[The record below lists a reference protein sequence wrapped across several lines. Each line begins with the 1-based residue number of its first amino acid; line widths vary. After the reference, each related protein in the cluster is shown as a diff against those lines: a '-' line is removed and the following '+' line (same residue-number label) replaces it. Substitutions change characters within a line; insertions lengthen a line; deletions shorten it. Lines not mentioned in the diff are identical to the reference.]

1 MIATHI
7 KGEIMRTET
16 NNTKLLNISWDENYK
31 DIGVYRLIL
40 ELDDGTEREMT
51 VWDNTCDYQK
61 RENAK
66 DPVHARYNPSGFKVS
81 YCHGYSMEEFFDD
94 THTLEEVK
102 EWAEN
107 YLLDGL
113 INRYK
118 DLLDEL
124 DPAKRRAEWA
134 AEYKL
139 KRTK

>member
-1 MIATHI
+1 M
-7 KGEIMRTET
+7 KTET
-16 NNTKLLNISWDENYK
+16 NNTTKLPNISWNEKDK
-31 DIGVYRLIL
+31 DIGVYLLIL
-40 ELDDGTEREMT
+40 ELDEGTKREMT
-51 VWDNTCDYQK
+51 VWDNTCNYQK
-61 RENAK
+61 QKRANN
-66 DPVHARYNPSGFKVS
+66 PTYTRYNPSGFKVS

-118 DLLDEL
+118 DLLKEL

-134 AEYKL
+134 AEYKF